1 MAAAGGGA
9 EAARLDDVDG
19 QAQPQRAGRGG
30 AVRGQV
36 GGLTCLLLSVCFS
49 LFTFICLLSFQGEG
63 GERRGVEQPQ
73 PPIPV
78 RHLRGRYGTFPI
90 KESTV
95 IYPLGVYIQK
105 GPT

>member
-1 MAAAGGGA
+1 MAAVGGGA

-36 GGLTCLLLSVCFS
+36 GGFVYFYLFTLVCLLSFVYF
-49 LFTFICLLSFQGEG
+49 LSFQGEG
-63 GERRGVEQPQ
+63 GERRGLEQPQ

-78 RHLRGRYGTFPI
+78 RHLR
-90 KESTV
+90 STYV
-95 IYPLGVYIQK
+95 PFSVL
-105 GPT
+105 